1 MKAKTPAKEK
11 KTKSTEK
18 KAPTKAEKH
27 EMELEKLRKSPLG
40 LFLKLQILI
49 YSLVVAMPVLKPIP
63 MIVVM

>member
-27 EMELEKLRKSPLG
+27 QMELKKNG
-40 LFLKLQILI
+40 KNHHM
-49 YSLVVAMPVLKPIP
+49 V
-63 MIVVM
+63 